1 MTITS
6 EIKQT
11 TPTSRASEV
20 KLCVIFPA
28 RNEAKTVA
36 RCVETAQKSR
46 YEPEIL
52 VIDGNSSDKTK
63 AEAKSA
69 GATVIKQSRNLF
81 PAKGVA
87 MKDGVR
93 EALSRGADCI
103 MFLDADISNLTPQ
116 WIDLLAEPVIKKAC
130 DMSRGYYQRANY
142 DGAVTKL
149 VAKPLS
155 WVFFPEIAHF
165 NQPLSG
171 EICANAEL
179 FRRLSKSR
187 DWPDGWGVDIW
198 LLIESAMN
206 DYLIAEVYLGTK
218 VHTSRNDYQNDG
230 IRLSK
235 MAEQVSLTT
244 FKEAIKHRRV
254 DNLKRVH
261 L

>member
-1 MTITS
+1 VTITS
-6 EIKQT
+6 EIRKTAPHPQE
-11 TPTSRASEV
+11 AKA

-28 RNEAKTVA
+28 RNEAETVA
-36 RCVETAQKSR
+36 RCIENARKSK

-52 VIDGNSSDKTK
+52 VVDGHSSDKTR

-69 GATVIKQSRNLF
+69 GAIVVLQSRNLF

-87 MKDGVR
+87 MKDGIK

-103 MFLDADISNLTPQ
+103 MFLDADITNLTPK
-116 WIDLLAEPVIKKAC
+116 WIDLLARPVMERAC
-130 DMSRGYYQRANY
+130 GMSRGYYQRANF

-155 WVFFPEIAHF
+155 RVFFPEIAHF

-171 EICANAEL
+171 EICATAEL
-179 FRRLSKSR
+179 FRELAKSR

-206 DYLIAEVYLGTK
+206 DYHVAEVYLGKK
-218 VHTSRNDYQNDG
+218 VHTSRNDYQNDVTT
-230 IRLSK
+230 LSK
-235 MAEQVSLTT
+235 MAEQVSLTI
-244 FKEAIKHRRV
+244 FKEAIKYKRV
-254 DNLKRVH
+254 DNIKRVD

>member
-1 MTITS
+1 VTTTS
-6 EIKQT
+6 EIKQST
-11 TPTSRASEV
+11 YSSKTNTA

-28 RNEAKTVA
+28 RNEAETVA

-46 YEPEIL
+46 YKPDIL
-52 VIDGNSSDKTK
+52 VIDGNSSDRTRS
-63 AEAKSA
+63 EARSA
-69 GATVIKQSRNLF
+69 GATVVRQSRQLF

-93 EALSRGADCI
+93 EALNRGADCI
-103 MFLDADISNLTPQ
+103 MFLDADITNLTPK
-116 WIDLLAEPVIKKAC
+116 WIDLLAEPVLAKTC
-130 DMSRGYYQRANY
+130 DMSRGYYHRANY

-155 WVFFPEIAHF
+155 GVFFPEIAHF
-165 NQPLSG
+165 NQPLAG
-171 EICANAEL
+171 EICASAEL
-179 FRRLSKSR
+179 FRKLSRNR

-206 DYLIAEVYLGTK
+206 DYTIGEVYLGTK
-218 VHTSRNDYQNDG
+218 VHTSRNDYQEDV
-230 IRLSK
+230 IWLSK

-244 FKEAIKHRRV
+244 FKEAIKFKRV
-254 DNLKRVH
+254 DKLKRVQ

>member
-1 MTITS
+1 VTIPS

-11 TPTSRASEV
+11 VSSPRVAEA
-20 KLCVIFPA
+20 KLCVILPA
-28 RNEAKTVA
+28 RNEAETVA
-36 RCVETAQKSR
+36 RCVETVQKSQ
-46 YEPEIL
+46 YKPEIL
-52 VIDGNSSDKTK
+52 VVDGNSSDRTR

-69 GATVIKQSRNLF
+69 GATVVRQSRHLF

-87 MKDGVR
+87 MKDGVK
-93 EALSRGADCI
+93 EALDRGADCI
-103 MFLDADISNLTPQ
+103 MFLDADISNLTTK
-116 WIDLLAEPVIKKAC
+116 WVDLLAEPVMEKAC
-130 DMSRGYYQRANY
+130 DMSRGYYQRADY

-155 WVFFPEIAHF
+155 RVFFPEIAHF

-179 FRRLSKSR
+179 FRRLYRSR

-206 DYLIAEVYLGTK
+206 DYVITEVYLGNK
-218 VHTSRNDYQNDG
+218 VHTSRNDYEKDVSS
-230 IRLSK
+230 LSK

-244 FKEAIKHRRV
+244 FKEAIKFKRL

>member
-6 EIKQT
+6 EIKQST
-11 TPTSRASEV
+11 HHPKGAEV

-28 RNEAKTVA
+28 RNEAETVA
-36 RCVETAQKSR
+36 RCVKTAQKSR
-46 YEPEIL
+46 YEPDIL

-63 AEAKSA
+63 TKAKSA
-69 GATVIKQSRNLF
+69 GATVVKQSRNLF

-93 EALSRGADCI
+93 EALSRGADYI
-103 MFLDADISNLTPQ
+103 MFLDADIANLTTK
-116 WIDLLAEPVIKKAC
+116 WVDLLAESVIEKAC
-130 DMSRGYYQRANY
+130 DMSRGYYQRADY

-155 WVFFPEIAHF
+155 GVFFPEIAHF

-171 EICANAEL
+171 EICATAEL
-179 FRRLSKSR
+179 FQELSKSR
-187 DWPDGWGVDIW
+187 DWPDGWGVDVW

-206 DYLIAEVYLGTK
+206 DYRITEVYLGNK
-218 VHTSRNDYQNDG
+218 VHTSRNGYEKDVSS
-230 IRLSK
+230 LSK

-244 FKEAIKHRRV
+244 FKEAIKFKRV

>member
-1 MTITS
+1 VTITS

-11 TPTSRASEV
+11 IHPSPAAEV

-36 RCVETAQKSR
+36 QCVETVQKSQ

-63 AEAKSA
+63 VEAKSA
-69 GATVIKQSRNLF
+69 GATVVKQSRNLF

-87 MKDGVR
+87 MKDGVK
-93 EALSRGADCI
+93 EALRRGANCI
-103 MFLDADISNLTPQ
+103 MFLDADITNLTPE
-116 WIDLLAEPVIKKAC
+116 WVDLLAEPVIAKAC

-155 WVFFPEIAHF
+155 RVFFPEIAHF

-179 FRRLSKSR
+179 FRKLSKSR
-187 DWPDGWGVDIW
+187 NWPDGWGVDIW

-218 VHTSRNDYQNDG
+218 VHASRNDYQNDV

-244 FKEAIKHRRV
+244 FKEAIKHKRV
-254 DNLKRVH
+254 GNLKKVH

>member
-1 MTITS
+1 VTVKS
-6 EIKQT
+6 EAKQT
-11 TPTSRASEV
+11 APPSRKAKT

-28 RNEAKTVA
+28 RNEAETIA
-36 RCVETAQKSR
+36 RCVATAQKSQ

-52 VIDGNSSDKTK
+52 VVDGNSSDKTR

-69 GATVIKQSRNLF
+69 GATVVKQSRNLF

-87 MKDGVR
+87 MKDGVK

-103 MFLDADISNLTPQ
+103 MFLDADITNLTPK
-116 WIDLLAEPVIKKAC
+116 WIDLLAKPVMEKAC
-130 DMSRGYYQRANY
+130 DMSRGYYQRAYY

-155 WVFFPEIAHF
+155 RVFFPEIAHF

-171 EICANAEL
+171 EICATAEL
-179 FRRLSKSR
+179 FRKLAKSR
-187 DWPDGWGVDIW
+187 DWPGGWGVDIW

-218 VHTSRNDYQNDG
+218 VHTSRNDYQNDVTT
-230 IRLSK
+230 LSK

-244 FKEAIKHRRV
+244 FKEAIKFKRV
-254 DNLKRVH
+254 DNLKRMH

>member
-1 MTITS
+1 VTTTS

-11 TPTSRASEV
+11 TPSPRTDEV

-28 RNEAKTVA
+28 RNEAETVA
-36 RCVETAQKSR
+36 RCVETARQSK

-52 VIDGNSSDKTK
+52 VIDGNSSDRTK

-69 GATVIKQSRNLF
+69 GATVVRQSRNLF

-93 EALSRGADCI
+93 EALSRGANCI
-103 MFLDADISNLTPQ
+103 MFLDADIANLTPK
-116 WIDLLAEPVIKKAC
+116 WIDTLAEPVIKKAC

-155 WVFFPEIAHF
+155 RVFFPEIAHF

-171 EICANAEL
+171 EICAHAEL
-179 FRRLSKSR
+179 FRKLSRSR
-187 DWPDGWGVDIW
+187 DWPGGWGVDIW
-198 LLIESAMN
+198 LLIETAMN
-206 DYLIAEVYLGTK
+206 DYNIAEVYLGTK
-218 VHTSRNDYQNDG
+218 VHTSRNDYQNDVTM
-230 IRLSK
+230 LSK

-244 FKEAIKHRRV
+244 FKEAMKFKRL
-254 DNLKRVH
+254 DNLKRVQ